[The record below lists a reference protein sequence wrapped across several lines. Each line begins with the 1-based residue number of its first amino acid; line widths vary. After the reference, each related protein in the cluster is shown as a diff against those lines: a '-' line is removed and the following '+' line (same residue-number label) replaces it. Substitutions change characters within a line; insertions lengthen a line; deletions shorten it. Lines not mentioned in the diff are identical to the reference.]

1 MKKLFAIALSAVL
14 MMGLTACSQGEE
26 TTTETTTAET
36 TTETT
41 TTEPA
46 NKLEEVMASGKLV
59 VAMSPDFA
67 PYEFLNLETGEVV
80 GAEVSLAQYIADEM
94 GLELVIEQ
102 MDFSSCLAAVPA
114 GKVDISIS
122 GFGQTPERAE
132 SLEFSVGY
140 KWEDETGDSGQ
151 TFVVLEENKDL
162 YKTPEDLSGKKVTA
176 QSASL
181 QEGFVLDQMPED
193 VIYEPVT
200 STSDGIMQ
208 LITGKV
214 DAVVLTTDN
223 AEKFQANY
231 PELYISDFRFEYE
244 SPGTVAIGMK
254 GETELMAEVSAA
266 ITKATEEGLLPI
278 WLEEA
283 NQLAESLNIE
293 N

>member
-1 MKKLFAIALSAVL
+1 MKKLLAIALSAVL
-14 MMGLTACSQGEE
+14 LMGLTACSSSEE
-26 TTTETTTAET
+26 TAET
-36 TTETT
+36 QTTAQTT

-46 NKLEEVMASGKLV
+46 NKYEEVMASGKLV

-80 GAEVSLAQYIADEM
+80 GAEVELAKYIADYL

-132 SLEFSVGY
+132 NLEFSVGY

-162 YKTPEDLSGKKVTA
+162 YKTPEDLSGKVVSA

-181 QEGFVLDQMPED
+181 QEGFVYEQMPED

-200 STSDGIMQ
+200 STNDGIMQ
-208 LITGKV
+208 LITGKI
-214 DAVVLTTDN
+214 DAFVSTSSS
-223 AEKFQANY
+223 AEQYQANY
-231 PELYISDFRFEYE
+231 PELHIADFRFEYV

-254 GETELMAEVSAA
+254 GETELMAAVSEA
-266 ITKATEEGLLPI
+266 ITKATEEGLFPI
-278 WLEEA
+278 WEQEAEE
-283 NQLAESLNIE
+283 LAESLGVE